1 MTLAQ
6 DNKSLEIMVES
17 TVAYGALSREED
29 KSLAENIIEERT
41 GIHVD
46 IIITKLKS
54 NEDFQ
59 NRFIDITELVHMDI
73 EIDDKE
79 DLI

>member
-1 MTLAQ
+1 MVRFQERKTR
-6 DNKSLEIMVES
+6 LENV
-17 TVAYGALSREED
+17 
-29 KSLAENIIEERT
+29 IEERT
-41 GIHVD
+41 GVHADV
-46 IIITKLKS
+46 IITKLKS

-59 NRFIDITELVHMDI
+59 NRFIDITELVHMEI

>member
-29 KSLAENIIEERT
+29 KAWLENIIEERT
-41 GIHVD
+41 AGIHVD

-59 NRFIDITELVHMDI
+59 KSIY
-73 EIDDKE
+73 
-79 DLI
+79 